1 MLAEPDRAEF
11 AAVLRRA
18 AHPPVRDGRFW
29 VIQALVILI
38 AAVHLLVD
46 IHSSVETDAFP
57 TGIPVALLIIPV
69 SYAALRYGLS
79 GSASTGLWATLL
91 WLPDL
96 LLPHGEGHNGA
107 DLINLALVDVVAFV
121 IGQRI
126 EAERLARGQAEHAT
140 AGRLAVEARYHQLFD
155 ANAAPILVLDD
166 RSVVLDANPAAQSL
180 LGEDVIGR
188 CSGAIF
194 GDEIALRKQAGRVL
208 HLPDGRDYRVGV
220 AALPGDGVSTQVIL
234 EDVTEERSEGRRAT
248 HYAALVVQTEED
260 QRRRLARELHDE
272 PLQLFL
278 HLARRLESLG
288 GTPGV
293 PPAVVTVL
301 GEARHQALDAARR
314 LRILS
319 RDLRPPALDRLG
331 LVAALSSLLADVEDE
346 DGLASELQ
354 VSGDKARLSPEA
366 ELGAF
371 RIVQEAVRNTLR
383 HAQARHLWVALRFG
397 PDEVGIT
404 VTDDGCGFST
414 ENLDDLAP
422 THLGLLGMRE
432 RAHLLGGRLHV
443 HSTLGGGTVVEAL
456 IPLGTRGASDSS
468 SSGASDSSSSG
479 ASDSSSSGA
488 RAAAVRHAS

>member
-1 MLAEPDRAEF
+1 MPAEPDRAEF

-79 GSASTGLWATLL
+79 GSASTGVWATLL

-96 LLPHGEGHNGA
+96 LLPHGQGHDGA
-107 DLINLALVDVVAFV
+107 DLINLALVDIVAFV
-121 IGQRI
+121 IGERI

-155 ANAAPILVLDD
+155 ANAAPILVFDD
-166 RSVVLDANPAAQSL
+166 RNVVLDANRVAQSL

-188 CSGAIF
+188 RSGAIF
-194 GDEIALRKQAGRVL
+194 DDEVALQKQAGRVL
-208 HLPDGRDYRVGV
+208 HLPDGRDYRVGM

-248 HYAALVVQTEED
+248 QYAALVVQTEED

-293 PPAVVTVL
+293 PPAVISMLDV
-301 GEARHQALDAARR
+301 ARRQALDAARR
-314 LRILS
+314 LRNLS
-319 RDLRPPALDRLG
+319 RDLRPPALDQLG
-331 LVAALSSLLADVEDE
+331 LVAALSSLLADVEE
-346 DGLASELQ
+346 EAGLATELQ
-354 VSGDKARLSPEA
+354 VSGDKTRLPPET

-371 RIVQEAVRNTLR
+371 RIAQEAVRNTLR
-383 HAQARHLWVALRFG
+383 HAQARHLCVALRFAPG
-397 PDEVGIT
+397 EVGIT

-422 THLGLLGMRE
+422 SHLGLLGMRE
-432 RAHLLGGRLHV
+432 RAHLLSGRLEV
-443 HSTLGGGTVVEAL
+443 RSAPGAGTVVEAS
-456 IPLGTRGASDSS
+456 IPLDARSASAGAT
-468 SSGASDSSSSG
+468 
-479 ASDSSSSGA
+479 
-488 RAAAVRHAS
+488 AVRHAS